1 MEYVKRA
8 YGLIS
13 SHPIILLPQIGNI
26 VISIIYSIL
35 TINQTNDLI
44 IGAQDPLSM
53 VTNLGNIMVMSLIVP
68 LVIGF
73 MGLIIY
79 AGTGNM
85 IKSAINCNSVSIKD
99 FGEGIK
105 KYLGKIVLSTLLA
118 MAVAILASLV
128 IAVIGVLLLFLGFGG
143 LNFTDGGQ
151 IYPFGTLSTGGIIAL
166 VIFILAIIILA
177 VVISVLISLWLP
189 AIIMDNEGVI
199 SGFSKGFKAAKKN
212 FWTILGIGAL
222 FTIII
227 LAVVIGLN
235 LLYAAI
241 NRTALMDVPPFHY
254 MNIISNIITIILT
267 TIFTVFLFLIY
278 KDTSDKEATQGANG
292 SDKSIQGAEGP
303 DGGGNQDNKTNGDSQ
318 DESSAGKAEQ
328 DTSPDRDNGD
338 AHIPIV

>member
-1 MEYVKRA
+1 MKYVKRA

-13 SHPIILLPQIGNI
+13 SHPIILLPQIGNLI
-26 VISIIYSIL
+26 INIIYSIL
-35 TINQTNDLI
+35 TINRINNLV

-53 VTNLGNIMVMSLIVP
+53 VANLGNLMIMSLIVP
-68 LVIGF
+68 LVMGF
-73 MGLIIY
+73 VGLIIY
-79 AGTGNM
+79 TGTGNM

-143 LNFTDGGQ
+143 LNFTDEGQ

-166 VIFILAIIILA
+166 VIFILAIIIFA

-241 NRTALMDVPPFHY
+241 NRTTLMDVPPFHY
-254 MNIISNIITIILT
+254 MDIISNVITIILT
-267 TIFTVFLFLIY
+267 TIFTAFLFLVY
-278 KDTSDKEATQGANG
+278 KNTKDKEETQGGNG
-292 SDKSIQGAEGP
+292 SDKSIQDTGEP
-303 DGGGNQDNKTNGDSQ
+303 DGDGNQDNKINGDDQ
-318 DESSAGKAEQ
+318 DKGSTGKTEW

-338 AHIPIV
+338 AHIPII